1 MLLIAAVRNEVNM
14 GGRTNVAKMLEQ
26 GKQITAFPINT
37 DSLTKF
43 AELAKKHK
51 LACGYIPDPQNP
63 ATTNVVIK
71 TEDAELA
78 NKIRKQA
85 GSMTMDTAADL
96 SGSVSEKSENTM
108 QSRSAST
115 TTTTMTKNS
124 PTINPI
130 QTMNNGITQD
140 QANMMLTQ
148 LTALRG
154 VLANGGNVHECQA
167 AIIAVTDELK
177 RLLTLPEQMQ
187 ETDKAEQSKSEDRSE
202 ERKGAAPK
210 SSGKGKVSI
219 RQRIADIK
227 ARATHT
233 PQHTKDKQYQ
243 PKHSINDL
251 TK

>member
-1 MLLIAAVRNEVNM
+1 MLLIAAVRNEVHM

-71 TEDAELA
+71 AEDIEILPGIDE
-78 NKIRKQA
+78 KKQNA
-85 GSMTMDTAADL
+85 SPFA
-96 SGSVSEKSENTM
+96 SVSQKSENTM
-108 QSRSAST
+108 ARELAST
-115 TTTTMTKNS
+115 MTTAMTKNS

-130 QTMNNGITQD
+130 QTTNNGITQD

-167 AIIAVTDELK
+167 ALIAVTDELK
-177 RLLTLPEQMQ
+177 RLLMPPEQTQ

-202 ERKGAAPK
+202 ERKAAAPK
-210 SSGKGKVSI
+210 PSGKGKVSI
-219 RQRIADIK
+219 RQRVADIK